1 MENITSLYKDNTNQK
16 YLNYLKPS
24 QVSFLGSE
32 CLRAV
37 FFKKKTPG
45 SLQTSWKGLLITE
58 LPSKLQLDYHFTQH
72 KYSYYCDMPA
82 LLRTLIKRQITDY
95 ILREKH

>member
-32 CLRAV
+32 YLRAV
-37 FFKKKTPG
+37 FFKKN
-45 SLQTSWKGLLITE
+45 LLE
-58 LPSKLQLDYHFTQH
+58 AYKRHERDY
-72 KYSYYCDMPA
+72 
-82 LLRTLIKRQITDY
+82 L
-95 ILREKH
+95 

>member
-37 FFKKKTPG
+37 FFKKKK
-45 SLQTSWKGLLITE
+45 TSWKPTNVMKGTTYNRIA
-58 LPSKLQLDYHFTQH
+58 F
-72 KYSYYCDMPA
+72 
-82 LLRTLIKRQITDY
+82 QIS
-95 ILREKH
+95 

>member
-32 CLRAV
+32 YLRAV
-37 FFKKKTPG
+37 FFKKT
-45 SLQTSWKGLLITE
+45 LLE
-58 LPSKLQLDYHFTQH
+58 AYKDHERVYL
-72 KYSYYCDMPA
+72 
-82 LLRTLIKRQITDY
+82 
-95 ILREKH
+95 

>member
-32 CLRAV
+32 YLRAV
-37 FFKKKTPG
+37 FFFKKP
-45 SLQTSWKGLLITE
+45 SWKPTKVMKGSTYHRIAFQITAR
-58 LPSKLQLDYHFTQH
+58 LSLYTTQ
-72 KYSYYCDMPA
+72 YSYDCDTLA
-82 LLRTLIKRQITDY
+82 LL
-95 ILREKH
+95 